1 MASSFTTRCVA
12 KWKLFSEIVTQKDIQ
27 AKSSK
32 IVAGLEADKTNELF
46 QAIAFALENKL
57 DSQEAVNAVKN
68 GVTNGVDAKA
78 KSKGG
83 KTEKPETKTATKP
96 AKAQPPSRDRTPA
109 KPEPKKA
116 LTSQRSV
123 DKKTTAKDKV
133 VKEKE
138 RSTSKSRAADP
149 KDAKKVRKASL
160 KEPPTKVNGEV
171 LTNGSFDSQ
180 NSLQSLNHQNSIEK
194 RDEPT
199 SIPEPVPDPP
209 AVVEQNVPLQ
219 VNGTEIK
226 LNGNASHE
234 PEPEM
239 ELQQEQPRK
248 PQDELAAII
257 DEEAEFR
264 RKEKVNKKLSAKHR
278 QKSVEYQPPPAA
290 EPQEVKAEKSERL
303 QSSFKRESFDR
314 PRTSLRPPSAR
325 PASSRPAA
333 PRRRDKNIEIVLQP
347 DETMKLGEINVKMEH
362 FTKELEDDGEN
373 LVIIEDSTVT
383 SDTFMMDRLDQNSN
397 NNNSTEGVEEDEQG
411 KLVQQILETE
421 KNFEGAL
428 GMEAK
433 KTEIVSFMRNLN
445 FLKKFKFFKEN

>member
-1 MASSFTTRCVA
+1 M
-12 KWKLFSEIVTQKDIQ
+12 VTQKDIQ

-57 DSQEAVNAVKN
+57 DSQEAVNAVKT
-68 GVTNGVDAKA
+68 GVTNGVEAKT

-83 KTEKPETKTATKP
+83 KPETKVAAKP
-96 AKAQPPSRDRTPA
+96 VKAQPPSRDRTPA

-116 LTSQRSV
+116 VTSQRSV
-123 DKKTTAKDKV
+123 EKKTTAKDKV

-149 KDAKKVRKASL
+149 KDTKKVRKASL

-171 LTNGSFDSQ
+171 LTNGSIDSQ
-180 NSLQSLNHQNSIEK
+180 NSLQSLNYQNSVEK
-194 RDEPT
+194 KDELT
-199 SIPEPVPDPP
+199 SIPEPVPDQPT
-209 AVVEQNVPLQ
+209 VIEQNTPLQ

-226 LNGNASHE
+226 VNGTASHE
-234 PEPEM
+234 PEHEKEVHQEM
-239 ELQQEQPRK
+239 PQK

-257 DEEAEFR
+257 DEEAEIR
-264 RKEKVNKKLSAKHR
+264 RKEKVTKKLSAKHR
-278 QKSVEYQPPPAA
+278 QKSVEDQPPAPVEA
-290 EPQEVKAEKSERL
+290 QEVKPEKLERL
-303 QSSFKRESFDR
+303 QSSYKRESFDR

-347 DETMKLGEINVKMEH
+347 EETMKLGDINVKMEN

-373 LVIIEDSTVT
+373 LVIIEDSAVV
-383 SDTFMMDRLDQNSN
+383 SDTFMMDRLEQSNSN
-397 NNNSTEGVEEDEQG
+397 NNDEIKEDEQG

-433 KTEIVSFMRNLN
+433 KTEIVSFSLV
-445 FLKKFKFFKEN
+445 